1 MNERLA
7 AEPTSCAN
15 AMELRLLLN
24 SFGPFAGRYL
34 IAYPGNWRELLLQ
47 HFAEAPAIEQERVKV
62 LLRRAKE
69 EVRVVGD
76 ASAPYDAAQAWPTNA
91 MKALAAVPPRLQG
104 AVFARPAPSEEPPA
118 FTMDTLDLPPT
129 ADEKIDAMPSEFA
142 RVCRVLIA
150 TSRELI
156 LVDPYLNP
164 CRADSMAV
172 LVELVKQAANA
183 NCMRI
188 SLWARHSLVVGPRSN
203 DLEEVQG
210 ALLALRDR
218 AGLKRER
225 QLEMHL
231 VEDDRARDRM
241 HGRYLLSVKGGVRLD
256 QGFQRLTGGR
266 KVDVSPV
273 GASLLDELLTVY
285 AQGQHDMK
293 VETTLRA

>member
-1 MNERLA
+1 MNERMA
-7 AEPTSCAN
+7 AEPTSCLSAT
-15 AMELRLLLN
+15 ELRYLLT

-34 IAYPGNWRELLLQ
+34 VAYPTDWRQLLLE
-47 HFAEAPAIEQERVKV
+47 HFAESPTLEQERVKA

-69 EVRVVGD
+69 EVRIVGSG
-76 ASAPYDAAQAWPTNA
+76 ALPYDTAQAWAENA
-91 MKALAAVPPRLQG
+91 MAAISTSPPKLHG
-104 AVFARPAPSEEPPA
+104 AVFARPAPSEAPPA
-118 FTMDTLDLPPT
+118 FSMDSLDLPPT
-129 ADEKIDAMPSEFA
+129 ADEKIDAVPSEFA

-150 TSRELI
+150 ASREAI

-164 CRADSMAV
+164 CRADCMSV
-172 LVELVKQAANA
+172 LVELAKQAASA

-188 SLWARHSLVVGPRSN
+188 SLWARHSLVVGSRAN

-210 ALLALRDR
+210 ALADLRTR
-218 AGLKRER
+218 SGLKRER
-225 QLEMHL
+225 VLEMHL

-273 GASLLDELLTVY
+273 GAALLDELLTVY
-285 AQGQHDMK
+285 AQGQHDMR
-293 VETTLRA
+293 VEATLRA